1 MKSEELK
8 IKNYGFTLVEI
19 ILVLAITF
27 IVATIIVVS
36 FSRFSRG
43 IAIGNDVQNV
53 VSFLEKARSNT
64 VASRNGLRYGVHFES
79 GKAVLFSG
87 DTYIPNS
94 PLNEAILLSPN
105 VSLSVISFASGGN
118 DLVFNRLTGETDQF
132 GYVALSVVGGSS
144 DSRQINISST
154 GVVNIQ

>member
-53 VSFLEKARSNT
+53 VSFLEKARSIQSLRGMDCGT
-64 VASRNGLRYGVHFES
+64 VFILKAGRPSYFLEILTYQTLR
-79 GKAVLFSG
+79 
-87 DTYIPNS
+87 
-94 PLNEAILLSPN
+94 
-105 VSLSVISFASGGN
+105 
-118 DLVFNRLTGETDQF
+118 
-132 GYVALSVVGGSS
+132 
-144 DSRQINISST
+144 
-154 GVVNIQ
+154 